1 MRGSR
6 ALLISAALVLLTP
19 SFQSEEFDI
28 NVVDLEEMGDSPN
41 YLWGSSGAGHEWY
54 KISDSNGTYL
64 GNFGLNDSIDI
75 IAINVSSE
83 KWTVIGFSIKPEGNV
98 TISIQRLDQ
107 TTWTIVEFANESN
120 GEIELDGGIHAIR
133 IERLGGYGE
142 ELEYR
147 FTITNQGL
155 VDVEGQFV
163 NLAWKFTPFYIFAG
177 VFLISPL
184 ILVLWWN
191 RHNVIGDSKKR
202 DIINEHEKSTL
213 MKLKM
218 KFQDE
223 SNSSEDQ
230 DKIRSSLNILSEESW
245 ESVIMEFG
253 DPEVRHLT
261 DGLEVCAWR
270 FTGVSRSILVGIK
283 NQTKEWKMAAIRF
296 FSPLG
301 EDIPIENVEPKMMF
315 QGDEVYI
322 GDLRENTTVFLRVMT
337 LGVASKINMHI
348 SGMIGGNPVAAT
360 LRKSL
365 SYESE

>member
-1 MRGSR
+1 MRWYP
-6 ALLISAALVLLTP
+6 ALLVSTALVLLTP
-19 SFQSEEFDI
+19 SFQSEELEI
-28 NVVDLEEMGDSPN
+28 NIVDLEEMGDSPN
-41 YLWGSSGAGHEWY
+41 YLWGSSGAGQEWHR
-54 KISDSNGTYL
+54 ISESNGTYL

-83 KWTVIGFSIKPEGNV
+83 NWTVVGFSIKPEGNV

-107 TTWTIVEFANESN
+107 TTWAIVEFANESD
-120 GEIELDGGIHAIR
+120 GKIELNDGIHAIR

-147 FTITNQGL
+147 FTISNQGV
-155 VDVEGQFV
+155 VDVEGRFV

-191 RHNVIGDSKKR
+191 RHNVLGDSKKSGIM
-202 DIINEHEKSTL
+202 DEHEKGTL

-218 KFQDE
+218 RFQEE
-223 SNSSEDQ
+223 SSSSEDQ
-230 DKIRSSLNILSEESW
+230 EKIRSSLKVLSEESW
-245 ESVIMEFG
+245 ESVIREFG
-253 DPEVRHLT
+253 APEVRHLT
-261 DGLEVCAWR
+261 DGMEVCAWR
-270 FTGVSRSILVGIK
+270 FEGVSRSILIGIK
-283 NQTKEWKMAAIRF
+283 NQAKEWKMAAIRF

-301 EDIPIENVEPKMMF
+301 EDTPIESVEPKMMF
-315 QGDEVYI
+315 HGDEIFI
-322 GDLRENTTVFLRVMT
+322 GDLKEHTTVFLRVMT
-337 LGVASKINMHI
+337 LGAASKINMHI

-360 LRKSL
+360 PRKSL